1 LTIISGGIFWV
12 TRDEAIAI
20 LALPQDKAVKVILA
34 LSEKA
39 EKYDQLVGGVSPT
52 TPSGMIAPYLKP
64 PPEVKSKK
72 SPGRKIGH
80 PGSARLRPE
89 KVDDFKEHTLRCCP
103 ECHGPVGNPIKTY
116 NRYTEDIPPIEAP
129 EVTEH
134 TVHGYWCSTC
144 KKVVF
149 PAVTEALPN
158 SVIGLRLV
166 VFTAWLHYLVG
177 VSVNNIVKLLSVVC
191 HFKISAGGLTQA
203 WKNLASLLEPH
214 YNHIADM
221 IAKSGVLNADETGWR
236 LNGITHWLWC
246 FTTKSLCYYLITKS
260 RGSPVIKD
268 VLGTVFRGILICDF
282 WGAYNKISALA
293 KQRCFYHLFT
303 ELTKVDKVNHSPDW
317 KAFRK
322 TLARLLKDAVRLST
336 KKAQLAPQRFDRLRD
351 RLAYRLGQII
361 DATYQDKD
369 AKRLV
374 KRLKRHSNELF
385 TFLDHENVSPYNNHA
400 EQQMRK
406 PVQTRK
412 VSQQNRS
419 DHGAKTQAILMTL
432 FRSEELQG
440 KNPVEAV
447 LALAKATIAKD
458 SLDEEPLKMAA

>member
-1 LTIISGGIFWV
+1 M

-39 EKYDQLVGGVSPT
+39 EKYDQLVGEVSPT
-52 TPSGMIAPYLKP
+52 TPSGMIAPYLKR
-64 PPEVKSKK
+64 PPEAKRKK
-72 SPGRKIGH
+72 SPGRKKGH
-80 PGSARLRPE
+80 PGSARPRPE
-89 KVDDFKEHTLRCCP
+89 TVDHFKEHTLRCCP
-103 ECHGPVGNPIKTY
+103 ECHGPVGNPTKTY
-116 NRYTEDIPPIEAP
+116 KRYTEDIPPIEAP

-134 TVHGYWCSTC
+134 TVHGYWCSKC

-149 PAVTEALPN
+149 PAVTDALPN
-158 SVIGLRLV
+158 SMIGLRLV

-177 VSVNNIVKLLSVVC
+177 VSVGNIVKLLSVVC
-191 HFKISAGGLTQA
+191 RFKISAGGLTQA
-203 WKNLASLLEPH
+203 WKNLASLLEPTYAH
-214 YNHIADM
+214 VGHM
-221 IAKSGVLNADETGWR
+221 ISKSGVLNADETGWR

-303 ELTKVDKVNHSPDW
+303 ELAKVDKLNHSPGW

-322 TLARLLKDAVRLST
+322 TLARLLKDAVRLSI
-336 KKAQLAPQRFDRLRD
+336 KKAQLAPQRFDRLKA
-351 RLAYRLGQII
+351 RLAYRLEQII
-361 DATYQDKD
+361 AASHQDKD

-374 KRLKRHSNELF
+374 KRLRRHKAELF
-385 TFLDHENVSPYNNHA
+385 TFLDYENVSPYNNHA

-406 PVQTRK
+406 PVLTRK

-419 DHGAKTQAILMTL
+419 DQGAKTQAILMSL
-432 FRSEELQG
+432 FRTAELQG
-440 KNPVEAV
+440 KNPVEEV
-447 LALAKATIAKD
+447 LSMAKSTLAKD
-458 SLDEEPLKMAA
+458 SADEEHLKMAA

>member
-1 LTIISGGIFWV
+1 M

-39 EKYDQLVGGVSPT
+39 EKYDHLVGEVSPT

-64 PPEVKSKK
+64 PPEVKRKK
-72 SPGRKIGH
+72 SPGRKKGH

-89 KVDDFKEHTLRCCP
+89 TVDHFKEHTLKCCP
-103 ECHGPVGNPIKTY
+103 ECHGPVNNPIKTY

-134 TVHGYWCSTC
+134 TVKGYWCARC
-144 KKVVF
+144 KKAVF

-177 VSVNNIVKLLSVVC
+177 VSVGNIVKLLSVVC
-191 HFKISAGGLTQA
+191 RFKISAGGLTQA

-214 YNHIADM
+214 YIRIGDM
-221 IAKSGVLNADETGWR
+221 ISQSGVLHADETGWR

-282 WGAYNKISALA
+282 WGAYNKIIALA

-303 ELTKVDKVNHSPDW
+303 ELAKVDKLNHSPGW

-336 KKAQLAPQRFDRLRD
+336 KKALLAPQRFDRLKG
-351 RLAYRLGQII
+351 RLANRLDQII
-361 DATYQDKD
+361 LANHQDKD

-374 KRLKRHSNELF
+374 KRLKRHRAELF
-385 TFLDHENVSPYNNHA
+385 TFLNHENVSPYNNHA

-406 PVQTRK
+406 PVLTRK

-419 DHGAKTQAILMTL
+419 DQGAKTQAILMTL
-432 FRSEELQG
+432 FRTEELQG
-440 KNPVEAV
+440 NNPVETV
-447 LALAKATIAKD
+447 LAMAKAAIAKG
-458 SLDEEPLKMAA
+458 SLDEEPLRMAA